1 MSRDKV
7 LEDLEKEVAEALTAA
22 SEDFPRIFED
32 QRRAYGKQCL
42 GKLRLVTR
50 SSHRV
55 FRHLG
60 KGDVVEAQE
69 EFAYCQRYYGELIT
83 SLEALPQLIAAEIAN
98 DAGQELT
105 EAAMG
110 IVFYPVLVGEKE
122 LSEVALPSC
131 KDLNTTPQAWLA
143 GVADFSSEISKLA
156 EQIRAR
162 LVRRG
167 LAKIS
172 ERSLGDRLLAITDGI
187 QKYFDRYDESYP
199 KILNA
204 SNRRFQGYHAKE
216 RLVGGSAAWAAKML
230 NDINDDESLY
240 NKENEE

>member
-1 MSRDKV
+1 MSRDKLLAA
-7 LEDLEKEVAEALTAA
+7 LESGVEEALIAA
-22 SEDFPRIFED
+22 SEDFPKIFEG

-42 GKLRLVTR
+42 GKLRLTTR

-55 FRHLG
+55 FRYLG
-60 KGDVVEAQE
+60 QGNVIAAETE
-69 EFAYCQRYYGELIT
+69 LMYCKKYYEELIE

-105 EAAMG
+105 EAVMG
-110 IVFYPVLVGEKE
+110 ITFYLVLIGEKD
-122 LSEVALPSC
+122 LSEIVLPNC
-131 KDLNTTPQAWLA
+131 QDLGTTPQAWLA
-143 GVADFSSEISKLA
+143 GVADFSSEVSKLA
-156 EQIRAR
+156 EQVRGR

-167 LAKIS
+167 LVNIS
-172 ERSLGDRLLAITDGI
+172 ERDLGDRLLAIIDGI

-216 RLVGGSAAWAAKML
+216 RLVGGASAWAVKML
-230 NDINDDESLY
+230 NDIDSDET
-240 NKENEE
+240 EELET